1 MSRCTRVRTILRN
14 LDLLNSLEVVVW
26 CRGGGLCGGV
36 LAGVGR
42 GGGIV
47 CGGKRALY
55 LKEGVRGIFLVV
67 ENLPPPAGLK
77 GKKPTGGI

>member
-1 MSRCTRVRTILRN
+1 M
-14 LDLLNSLEVVVW
+14 
-26 CRGGGLCGGV
+26 GGGAAGGGGGVVRICGV

-42 GGGIV
+42 GEGIV

>member
-1 MSRCTRVRTILRN
+1 MQGVRNRIGLMGVIVW
-14 LDLLNSLEVVVW
+14 VVVP
-26 CRGGGLCGGV
+26 RGGGREDLW
-36 LAGVGR
+36 GVGWCGT